1 MPRQGRAAPAARSVP
16 MRHRMKAYRRKSIL
30 RDHPASGPTQPLA
43 TSASMQE
50 GGQTFD
56 HPPFGMLGQATITSM
71 THVTPNRSVSI
82 P

>member
-1 MPRQGRAAPAARSVP
+1 MPTQGRAAAAARSAS

-30 RDHPASGPTQPLA
+30 RDHPASDPTQPLTTLA
-43 TSASMQE
+43 LMQA

-56 HPPFGMLGQATITSM
+56 GPPFRMPGQAAITSM